1 VSDSARHDRG
11 DAADAHSFSDRDQS
25 TADADQSISDLDQTS
40 SDADQTASE
49 RDQLASD
56 RDQQAADEDQALS
69 DRSASDHPEDYARS
83 RRARSQSAMERDI
96 TAMARSETARIRDD
110 AAAARDR
117 LADERD
123 AAARN
128 RDELAAR
135 LDAEAAHLELDPRA
149 NNGDR
154 VHGAELLMR
163 AAGQRKRMAA
173 ARARSAEHREAAARD
188 REQAEHDRAQAALDR
203 AAAAAELAAEGVD
216 HLTGTLRRRV
226 GLAAMQRELD
236 RTDRSG
242 EGLVIAFVDVVGL
255 KLVNDGEGHGAG
267 DELLRAVA
275 EAISGQLRR
284 YDLVA
289 RYGGDEFICSLT
301 GLDEAGARARF
312 DQIAERLPARLDR
325 PALTVGFAER
335 RDGEALAELVERA
348 DIAMLE
354 ARRVPD
360 A

>member
-1 VSDSARHDRG
+1 MSGSAPHDRG
-11 DAADAHSFSDRDQS
+11 DAADAHSLSDRDQS

-49 RDQLASD
+49 RDQLASE
-56 RDQQAADEDQALS
+56 RDQQAADADQALS
-69 DRSASDHPEDYARS
+69 DSSGNDHPKDYARS
-83 RRARSQSAMERDI
+83 REARSRSARERDI
-96 TAMARSETARIRDD
+96 TSVARSETARIRDD

-123 AAARN
+123 AAARE

-149 NNGDR
+149 ENGNR
-154 VHGAELLMR
+154 MHGAELLMR

-173 ARARSAEHREAAARD
+173 ARARSAALREAAARD
-188 REQAEHDRAQAALDR
+188 REQAAHDRRQAALDR
-203 AAAAAELAAEGVD
+203 EAAAVELAAEGVD
-216 HLTGTLRRRV
+216 HLTGALRRRV

-242 EGLVIAFVDVVGL
+242 EGLVIAFVDIVGL
-255 KLVNDGEGHGAG
+255 KAVNDGEGHGAG
-267 DELLRAVA
+267 DDLLLAVA

-289 RYGGDEFICSLT
+289 RYGGDEFVCSLT
-301 GLDEAGARARF
+301 GLDEAGARGRF
-312 DQIAERLPARLDR
+312 DQIAGRLPAKLDR
-325 PALTVGFAER
+325 PVLTVGFAER
-335 RDGEALAELVERA
+335 RDGEALADLIQRA
-348 DIAMLE
+348 DLAMLE
-354 ARRVPD
+354 ARRASD